1 MWQDSDNEHKSLYRR
16 HGLKNYKKR
25 IQYDFKMNT
34 KEVYNALI
42 LGIRDY
48 FKKNNFK
55 KAVIGLSGGLDSSVA
70 ISLVVKALSRPNV
83 IAILMPDIGTTST
96 RSMKNAEMLVKK
108 LKIKHHNVAI
118 NDLVQFFKNLSKR
131 LHYKSQ
137 IYAISNVKARTRMMI
152 LYYFANLEN
161 ALVIGTSDKSEI
173 ALGYTTKHGDNA
185 ADILV
190 IGDLW
195 KTEVI
200 EMGKFLSVPETILK
214 KKPSAELVKGIT
226 AEKELGASYQVLD
239 KILKAHIEDGLS
251 PKQIIDKGFNKKLVK
266 NVIDRIRLNEHKR
279 RTAMLIRVSEKSFHG
294 MEWRMP
300 ITNRFKG

>member
-1 MWQDSDNEHKSLYRR
+1 
-16 HGLKNYKKR
+16 
-25 IQYDFKMNT
+25 MNT

-70 ISLVVKALSRPNV
+70 ISLVVKALGKQNV
-83 IAILMPDIGTTST
+83 TAILMPDIGTTSPI
-96 RSMKNAEMLVKK
+96 SIKNADMLVKK
-108 LKIKHHNVAI
+108 LKIKNCKITI
-118 NDLVQFFKNLSKR
+118 NDFVQYFKNINKKLKI
-131 LHYKSQ
+131 KDQ

-152 LYYFANLEN
+152 LYYFANIEN

-173 ALGYTTKHGDNA
+173 ALGYTTKFGDNA

-200 EMGKFLSVPETILK
+200 ELGRFLGIPESTLR
-214 KKPSAELVKGIT
+214 KKPSAELVRGIT

-239 KILKAHIEDGLS
+239 KVLKAYIEDGLS
-251 PKQIIDKGFNKKLVK
+251 PEQIIEKEFDKKLVM
-266 NVIDRIRLNEHKR
+266 NIVDRVRLNEHKR

>member
-1 MWQDSDNEHKSLYRR
+1 
-16 HGLKNYKKR
+16 
-25 IQYDFKMNT
+25 MNT

-70 ISLVVKALSRPNV
+70 ISLVVKALGKQNV
-83 IAILMPDIGTTST
+83 TAILMPDIGTTSPI
-96 RSMKNAEMLVKK
+96 SIKNADMLVKK
-108 LKIKHHNVAI
+108 LKIKNCKITI
-118 NDLVQFFKNLSKR
+118 NDFVQYFKNINKKLKI
-131 LHYKSQ
+131 KDQ

-152 LYYFANLEN
+152 LYYFANIEN

-173 ALGYTTKHGDNA
+173 ALGYTTKFGDNA

-200 EMGKFLSVPETILK
+200 ELGRFLGIPESTLR
-214 KKPSAELVKGIT
+214 KKPSAELVRGIT

-239 KILKAHIEDGLS
+239 KVLKAYIEDGLS
-251 PKQIIDKGFNKKLVK
+251 PEQIIEKEFDKKLVM
-266 NVIDRIRLNEHKR
+266 NIVDRVRLNEHKR

-300 ITNRFKG
+300 ITNRFKGWLFLLE

>member
-1 MWQDSDNEHKSLYRR
+1 
-16 HGLKNYKKR
+16 
-25 IQYDFKMNT
+25 MNT
-34 KEVYNALI
+34 KEVYNASI

-48 FKKNNFK
+48 FKKNNFR

-70 ISLVVKALSRPNV
+70 TSLIVRALGRQNV

-96 RSMKNAEMLVKK
+96 KSMEHAASLVKR
-108 LKIKHHNVAI
+108 LKIKHHIVPI
-118 NDLVQFFKNLSKR
+118 NDFLQYFKNLNKKLR
-131 LHYKSQ
+131 FKKS

-173 ALGYTTKHGDNA
+173 ALGYTTKYGDNA

-195 KTEVI
+195 KTEVV
-200 EMGKFLSVPETILK
+200 EMGRFLGVSESILR

-226 AEKELGASYQVLD
+226 AEKELGASYEVLD
-239 KILKAHIEDGLS
+239 KILKMCIEDGLS
-251 PKQIIDKGFNKKLVK
+251 PEKLISKGFNKKLVN
-266 NVIDRIRLNEHKR
+266 NVVDRIRLNEHKR

>member
-1 MWQDSDNEHKSLYRR
+1 
-16 HGLKNYKKR
+16 
-25 IQYDFKMNT
+25 MNT

-70 ISLVVKALSRPNV
+70 TSLVVRALGKQNV
-83 IAILMPDIGTTST
+83 TAILMPDIGTTST

-108 LKIKHHNVAI
+108 LKIKSYSVAI
-118 NDLVQFFKNLSKR
+118 NDFVQFFKNLSKKM
-131 LHYKSQ
+131 HYKNQ
-137 IYAISNVKARTRMMI
+137 IYAISNVKARIRMMI

-173 ALGYTTKHGDNA
+173 ALGYTTKYGDNA

-200 EMGKFLSVPETILK
+200 EMGRFLSVSESILK
-214 KKPSAELVKGIT
+214 KKPSAELVRGIT
-226 AEKELGASYQVLD
+226 AEKELGASYKVLD
-239 KILKAHIEDGLS
+239 KILKLYIEDRLS
-251 PKQIIDKGFNKKLVK
+251 PEQVTKKGLNKKLVD
-266 NVIDRIRLNEHKR
+266 NVVARVRLNEHKR

>member
-1 MWQDSDNEHKSLYRR
+1 
-16 HGLKNYKKR
+16 
-25 IQYDFKMNT
+25 MNT
-34 KEVYNALI
+34 KEVCNAFI

-48 FKKNNFK
+48 FSKNKFN

-70 ISLVVKALSRPNV
+70 TSLVVKALGRKNV
-83 IAILMPDIGTTST
+83 TAVLMPDIGTTSAE
-96 RSMKNAEMLVKK
+96 SMKNAEMLAKK
-108 LKIKHHNVAI
+108 LGIKHHSAEI
-118 NDLVQFFKNLSKR
+118 NNFVRFFENLGKKMCYKNKV
-131 LHYKSQ
+131 
-137 IYAISNVKARTRMMI
+137 YAISNVKASTRMMI

-173 ALGYTTKHGDNA
+173 ALGYTTKYGDNA

-200 EMGKFLSVPETILK
+200 EMGRFLGIPNSILR
-214 KKPSAELVKGIT
+214 KKPSAELVPGQT
-226 AEKELGASYQVLD
+226 AEKELGASYDVLD
-239 KILKAHIEDGLS
+239 KILKICIEDGLS
-251 PKQIIDKGFNKKLVK
+251 PEQITSKGFNKKLVS

>member
-1 MWQDSDNEHKSLYRR
+1 
-16 HGLKNYKKR
+16 
-25 IQYDFKMNT
+25 MNT

-48 FKKNNFK
+48 FNKNNFK
-55 KAVIGLSGGLDSSVA
+55 KAVIGLSGGLDSSVTVT
-70 ISLVVKALSRPNV
+70 LVVKALGNKNV
-83 IAILMPDIGTTST
+83 TAILMPDIGTTSLK
-96 RSMKNAEMLVKK
+96 SMKNAEILVKK
-108 LKIKHHNVAI
+108 LKIKYYNISI
-118 NDLVQFFKNLSKR
+118 NDFVQYFKNVNKNLK
-131 LHYKSQ
+131 LKIKNE

-173 ALGYTTKHGDNA
+173 ALGYTTKYGDNA

-195 KTEVI
+195 KTEVV
-200 EMGKFLSVPETILK
+200 EMGRFLGIPESILR

-226 AEKELGASYQVLD
+226 AEKELGASYEVLD
-239 KILKAHIEDGLS
+239 KILKMCIEDGLS
-251 PKQIIDKGFNKKLVK
+251 PEKIISEGFNKKPVN
-266 NVIDRIRLNEHKR
+266 NVVDRIRLNEHKR

>member
-1 MWQDSDNEHKSLYRR
+1 
-16 HGLKNYKKR
+16 
-25 IQYDFKMNT
+25 MNA
-34 KEVYNALI
+34 KEVYNALM

-48 FKKNNFK
+48 FNKNNFN

-70 ISLVVKALSRPNV
+70 AFLAVKALGRQNV
-83 IAILMPDIGTTST
+83 IAILMPDIGTTSSKST
-96 RSMKNAEMLVKK
+96 RNAEILVKK
-108 LKIKHHNVAI
+108 LKIRHYKIQI
-118 NDLVQFFKNLSKR
+118 NDFVQYFKNLNKK
-131 LHYKSQ
+131 LNLKIKNQ
-137 IYAISNVKARTRMMI
+137 IYAVSNAKARTRMMV

-173 ALGYTTKHGDNA
+173 ALGYTTKYGDNA

-200 EMGKFLSVPETILK
+200 EMGRFLNVPESILS

-226 AEKELGASYQVLD
+226 AEKELGAPYSVLD
-239 KILKAHIEDGLS
+239 KILKMYIEDGLS
-251 PKQIIDKGFNKKLVK
+251 SKEIICRGFNKKLVK
-266 NVIDRIRLNEHKR
+266 NVLERVRLNEHKR
-279 RTAMLIRVSEKSFHG
+279 RTAMLIRISERSFHG

>member
-1 MWQDSDNEHKSLYRR
+1 MQNMKFF
-16 HGLKNYKKR
+16 
-25 IQYDFKMNT
+25 IFKMNA

-48 FKKNNFK
+48 FKKNNFQ

-70 ISLVVKALSRPNV
+70 ASLVVKALGSRNATAV
-83 IAILMPDIGTTST
+83 LMPDLGITSKQ
-96 RSMKNAEMLVKK
+96 SIDDAKKLVKK
-108 LKIKHHNVAI
+108 LRIKHYILSI
-118 NDLVQFFKNLSKR
+118 NEFVQYFNNINKKLKFRKD
-131 LHYKSQ
+131 
-137 IYAISNVKARTRMMI
+137 IYAIANVKARTRMML
-152 LYYFANLEN
+152 LYYIANMEN

-173 ALGYTTKHGDNA
+173 ALGYTTKYGDNA

-200 EMGKFLSVPETILK
+200 EMGKFLKIPASILN
-214 KKPSAELVKGIT
+214 KKPSAELILGQT
-226 AEKELGASYQVLD
+226 AEKELGAPYKVLD
-239 KILKAHIEDGLS
+239 GILKMYIEQDLS
-251 PKQIIDKGFNKKLVK
+251 VDKIISKGFNKKIVK
-266 NVIDRIRLNEHKR
+266 NVVGRIRTNEHKR
-279 RTAMLIRVSEKSFHG
+279 RSAMLIRVSERSFHG

>member
-1 MWQDSDNEHKSLYRR
+1 
-16 HGLKNYKKR
+16 
-25 IQYDFKMNT
+25 MNT
-34 KEVYNALI
+34 KEIYHALL

-70 ISLVVKALSRPNV
+70 TSLVVKALGKQNV
-83 IAILMPDIGTTST
+83 TAILMPDIGTTSKE
-96 RSMKNAEMLVKK
+96 SMKNAKMLAKK
-108 LKIKHHNVAI
+108 LGIKHHSVEI
-118 NDLVQFFKNLSKR
+118 NNFVRFFENLSKKM
-131 LHYKSQ
+131 HYKNRAYS
-137 IYAISNVKARTRMMI
+137 ISNAKARTRMMI

-173 ALGYTTKHGDNA
+173 ALGYTTKYGDNA

-200 EMGKFLSVPETILK
+200 ELGRFLGIPEPILR
-214 KKPSAELVKGIT
+214 KKPSAELVKGLT
-226 AEKELGASYQVLD
+226 AEKELGASYPILD
-239 KILKAHIEDGLS
+239 KILKMYIEDGLS
-251 PKQIIDKGFNKKLVK
+251 PDQITGFDRKLVNK
-266 NVIDRIRLNEHKR
+266 AVDRIRLNEHKR
-279 RTAMLIRVSEKSFHG
+279 RSAMLIRVSEKSFHG

>member
-1 MWQDSDNEHKSLYRR
+1 
-16 HGLKNYKKR
+16 
-25 IQYDFKMNT
+25 MNT
-34 KEVYNALI
+34 KEVYNVLI

-48 FKKNNFK
+48 FRKNNFK

-70 ISLVVKALSRPNV
+70 TSLVVNALGKQNV
-83 IAILMPDIGTTST
+83 TAILMPDIGTTSLK
-96 RSMKNAEMLVKK
+96 SIKNAEILVKK
-108 LKIKHHNVAI
+108 LKVNHYKISI
-118 NDLVQFFKNLSKR
+118 NDFVQYFKNFNKNLK
-131 LHYKSQ
+131 LKIKNE
-137 IYAISNVKARTRMMI
+137 IYAISNAKARTRMMI
-152 LYYFANLEN
+152 LYYFANLDN

-173 ALGYTTKHGDNA
+173 ALGYTTKYGDNA

-190 IGDLW
+190 VGDLW

-200 EMGKFLSVPETILK
+200 EMGRFLGIPELILK

-226 AEKELGASYQVLD
+226 AEKELGASYEVLD
-239 KILKAHIEDGLS
+239 KILKSYIEQGLS
-251 PKQIIDKGFNKKLVK
+251 PEHIIENGFDKKLVN
-266 NVIDRIRLNEHKR
+266 NVVDRVRLNEHKR